1 MSAEPAPTLG
11 EALAQYRR
19 EHGLP
24 ADDAARASW
33 TCRIGPVLLR
43 LPNFGWRRN
52 AIEAHDLHHVLTGYP
67 CTMAGECRMAAW
79 EFGAGRMPHWAA
91 SGFCLPLVLAGMFRE
106 PRTIFSA
113 FAAGRRSRT
122 LHGAAVRETLLVAP
136 LAGARA
142 GLTRPR
148 AAAKPWSDR
157 LRFAE
162 LLLRASL
169 LLLAP
174 ICAALG
180 IWHALRS
187 L

>member
-1 MSAEPAPTLG
+1 MMP
-11 EALAQYRR
+11 
-19 EHGLP
+19 
-24 ADDAARASW
+24 RASW
-33 TCRIGPVLLR
+33 TCRIGPIVLC
-43 LPNFGWRRN
+43 LPNFGWRRK

-67 CTMAGECRMAAW
+67 CTMAGERRMAAW

-113 FAAGRRSRT
+113 FAAGRLSHS
-122 LHGAAVRETLLVAP
+122 LHELPASGALLTAP
-136 LAGARA
+136 LAEARA
-142 GLTRPR
+142 GLARPP
-148 AAAKPWSDR
+148 AAARPWSDR

-174 ICAALG
+174 ICAAIG
-180 IWHALRS
+180 IWLALRS